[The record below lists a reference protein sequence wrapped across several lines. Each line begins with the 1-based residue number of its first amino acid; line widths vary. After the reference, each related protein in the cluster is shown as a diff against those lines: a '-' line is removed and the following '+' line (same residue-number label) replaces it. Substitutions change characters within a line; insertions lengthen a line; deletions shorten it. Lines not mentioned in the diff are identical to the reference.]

1 MDLLDFDGEELY
13 FEQQLSR
20 QVEEPLAQ
28 AARQYGEAA
37 AEHSLLRAYF
47 LEPEHLTVLVALY
60 RYSFYCHR
68 YPKALIVA
76 ERVITVTATQLG
88 LSTDWRT
95 LSRDEIEH
103 AVAVSMP
110 LTRFLLWALKGS
122 GYLKLRLDDAQGAL
136 ERFEKVMEMD
146 TGTVS
151 ACRHYSSS
159 RMRRSKKGRSEPLE
173 TKRPVRQTEY
183 HQAQYYNLNP

>member
-13 FEQQLSR
+13 FEQPLSR
-20 QVEEPLAQ
+20 QVEELLAQ

-60 RYSFYCHR
+60 RYFFYCHR

-95 LSRDEIEH
+95 LSMDEIEH

-110 LTRFLLWALKGS
+110 LTRFLLWAFCG
-122 GYLKLRLDDAQGAL
+122 
-136 ERFEKVMEMD
+136 
-146 TGTVS
+146 
-151 ACRHYSSS
+151 
-159 RMRRSKKGRSEPLE
+159 P
-173 TKRPVRQTEY
+173 
-183 HQAQYYNLNP
+183 